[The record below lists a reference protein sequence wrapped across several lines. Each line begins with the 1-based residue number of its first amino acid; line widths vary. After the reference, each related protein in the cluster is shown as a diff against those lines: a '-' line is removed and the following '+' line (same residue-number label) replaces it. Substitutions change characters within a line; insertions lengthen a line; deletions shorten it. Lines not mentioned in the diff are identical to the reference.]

1 MNAQRLVSL
10 ARFLF
15 IFLCAI
21 PWPVQLLADTL
32 PPCTL
37 RIQNNG
43 DGTMNIIIQG
53 APATRYPLQAATDLA
68 AGNWII
74 LSTNLT
80 GPDGLATF
88 TDLEASQ
95 FAARFYRSGEG
106 YPVPPQTR
114 DYFAAAIA
122 AKDNISIS
130 GGAVVDSFDSSSAQ
144 ASSNGNYDPAKCRAT
159 AAVVTNSKTKSA
171 IKVGTAH
178 IYGRVATGP
187 GGMATTDSSGA
198 VGDIAW
204 NASHTGIQPGHN
216 SSDMNADYPDQVSP
230 ASSLLTPSPGSY
242 NGTNYTYALG
252 NGDYA
257 MSALTVSGGQ
267 SLVVSGNATLHVTGN
282 ATVSGSGFI
291 YIAPGA
297 SLQLYVGGSK
307 ATLSGG
313 GIVNGTG
320 LAANFSYHGLPANTS
335 LTYSGSAAFIGT
347 VNAPEAA
354 FTLSGSAGMCGAC
367 IVNSFTSSGGASVHY
382 DERLAAQPFLR

>member
-1 MNAQRLVSL
+1 MKAKPSVSF

-15 IFLCAI
+15 TFLCATS
-21 PWPVQLLADTL
+21 WAAQVLADVL

-37 RIQNNG
+37 RIQDNG
-43 DGTMNIIIQG
+43 NGTMNIIIQG

-88 TDLEASQ
+88 TDLEACQ

-178 IYGRVATGP
+178 IYGRVATGA
-187 GGMATTDSSGA
+187 GGVASTDNNGA

-204 NASHTGIQPGHN
+204 NLSQSGIQPGHL
-216 SSDMNADYPDQVSP
+216 SSDMNAVYADQVGPTNSTLSP
-230 ASSLLTPSPGSY
+230 QPGSY

-252 NGDYA
+252 NGDYT
-257 MSALTVSGGQ
+257 MSALSLSGGQ
-267 SLVVSGNATLHVTGN
+267 NLVVSGNATLYVTGN
-282 ATVSGSGFI
+282 VNIGGSGVI
-291 YIAPGA
+291 YIAAGA
-297 SLQLYVGGSK
+297 SL
-307 ATLSGG
+307 
-313 GIVNGTG
+313 
-320 LAANFSYHGLPANTS
+320 
-335 LTYSGSAAFIGT
+335 
-347 VNAPEAA
+347 
-354 FTLSGSAGMCGAC
+354 
-367 IVNSFTSSGGASVHY
+367 
-382 DERLAAQPFLR
+382 